1 MRLLYIGKYQF
12 KKTNTGYA
20 ALPAYGDAFWAKYL
34 DVFEGVDVLGEEIKG
49 YLNNGT
55 VTDITD
61 PRVTVRLVAPN
72 TNPKDFKNDGIVKRE
87 LNAAISKAEAVLIK
101 PSCRKGMMAIEICKK
116 LNKPYMVELTGDL
129 KLTLSLHRSFL
140 KRMYGPII
148 HKQVL
153 RAIKD
158 CKFGL
163 YVTEEYLQK
172 IYPIA
177 GEQCGCTD
185 TFIPDPDEKALEQRI
200 EKINGTHDK
209 FIIGLVASYHDNRKG
224 IDIIIE
230 ALNKMK
236 TTNVELHILG
246 LGTEEDRK
254 KWFKYAEEQGVK
266 DKVIFDQSLAGV
278 EKVLEWN
285 DGIDIAILPSRSEGL
300 PRCIVESMSRACPC
314 ILSDAA
320 GMPELIEH
328 KWLHKPGDAEK
339 LAKLIDSMCNS
350 NKNMEDAAKKN
361 FDRSKDF
368 AQKVL
373 TSRRNAFLNR
383 FKEYASSL

>member
-1 MRLLYIGKYQF
+1 
-12 KKTNTGYA
+12 
-20 ALPAYGDAFWAKYL
+20 
-34 DVFEGVDVLGEEIKG
+34 
-49 YLNNGT
+49 
-55 VTDITD
+55 
-61 PRVTVRLVAPN
+61 
-72 TNPKDFKNDGIVKRE
+72 
-87 LNAAISKAEAVLIK
+87 
-101 PSCRKGMMAIEICKK
+101 
-116 LNKPYMVELTGDL
+116 
-129 KLTLSLHRSFL
+129 
-140 KRMYGPII
+140 
-148 HKQVL
+148 
-153 RAIKD
+153 
-158 CKFGL
+158 
-163 YVTEEYLQK
+163 
-172 IYPIA
+172 
-177 GEQCGCTD
+177 
-185 TFIPDPDEKALEQRI
+185 
-200 EKINGTHDK
+200 
-209 FIIGLVASYHDNRKG
+209 
-224 IDIIIE
+224 
-230 ALNKMK
+230 MK